1 MIKICKLKLD
11 GRGRFC
17 LPLGFLKA
25 NNISKDSECSVIPVA
40 GRDDAIKLEFK
51 KGKKK
56 VKSVENRIVIFDAME
71 EHTTVTQTD
80 KDVRLVL
87 NINYYP

>member
-1 MIKICKLKLD
+1 M
-11 GRGRFC
+11 
-17 LPLGFLKA
+17 KA
-25 NNISKDSECSVIPVA
+25 NLGPKTPKPITCNFHTDVVKSYVGSKTAVYYINTNN
-40 GRDDAIKLEFK
+40 GYTLFK